1 MATSRIPTACQS
13 IATRLAQE
21 RLAIQALQAQL
32 NSAAPEKKARLMQ
45 LLARREDVASSLRLF
60 TQTLAVRF
68 HNLGGGDHRHS
79 TVDMRR
85 GGTSLGGF
93 PKDLGLLT
101 SDWADLYLDD
111 INSRSIQVLIDTS
124 ATPPLTL
131 KAIFETD
138 GPAKIAVNNL
148 PDKDLTLFTI
158 RIDLDLGLDVG
169 RGLLKLVVGRVQTQ
183 AIVKGWLWGTSE
195 DTAIESA
202 FNTQVAQVLGSG
214 GLIGNLELTRQVLG
228 SGWNP
233 AQDKVRRVQRV
244 GDNWEIDF
252 SKPPLLS
259 GFSNP

>member
-1 MATSRIPTACQS
+1 
-13 IATRLAQE
+13 
-21 RLAIQALQAQL
+21 
-32 NSAAPEKKARLMQ
+32 
-45 LLARREDVASSLRLF
+45 
-60 TQTLAVRF
+60 
-68 HNLGGGDHRHS
+68 
-79 TVDMRR
+79 
-85 GGTSLGGF
+85 
-93 PKDLGLLT
+93 
-101 SDWADLYLDD
+101 
-111 INSRSIQVLIDTS
+111 
-124 ATPPLTL
+124 
-131 KAIFETD
+131 
-138 GPAKIAVNNL
+138 
-148 PDKDLTLFTI
+148 
-158 RIDLDLGLDVG
+158 VG